1 MNGTVALV
9 SDEMIKGSLKV
20 IHIILNHNILI
31 SNIFYYKCLYSILI
45 KVGAT
50 VEVKCSD
57 KKEFVEAT
65 IQKIQDCSQYT
76 VGMNDL

>member
-1 MNGTVALV
+1 M
-9 SDEMIKGSLKV
+9 K
-20 IHIILNHNILI
+20 
-31 SNIFYYKCLYSILI
+31 I

-76 VGMNDL
+76 VGMNVNYIHFLDSDRSEIDYLILNNSNLIEIISCSFIIIF